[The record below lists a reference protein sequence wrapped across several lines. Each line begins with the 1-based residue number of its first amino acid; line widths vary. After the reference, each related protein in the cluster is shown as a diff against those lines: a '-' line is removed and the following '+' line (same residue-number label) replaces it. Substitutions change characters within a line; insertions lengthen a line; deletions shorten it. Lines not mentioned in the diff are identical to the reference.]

1 MSKMISPN
9 DLQKA
14 AQDIMLDGR
23 EPESEND
30 WVLCVNFWAYNV
42 DGDGREADFC
52 KIMGKIFNCPL
63 NDKDI
68 EMIAAFQV
76 EKKRKAG

>member
-1 MSKMISPN
+1 MIKMMSPN
-9 DLQKA
+9 DIQKA

-23 EPESEND
+23 EPENEND
-30 WVLCVNFWAYNV
+30 WVLCVNFWAYNIENGLEAEACKV
-42 DGDGREADFC
+42 LGR
-52 KIMGKIFNCPL
+52 IFNCPL

-68 EMIAAFQV
+68 EVIAAFQV